1 MLKCFAGSIL
11 LIPLNI
17 SSKPDRLKKTIMKKL
32 LTLLVIS
39 IFCFNARSQ
48 CSAAFTYTNVGGG
61 QINFQSTST
70 GTSGAT
76 YYTWTF
82 SPGMIAGVAI
92 TAPSFTF
99 NYNGIF
105 PVNLAIYD
113 SISQCSASV
122 SINLTVTNV
131 PCNGSVA
138 FNQFLG
144 QNGNVNFANIST
156 GLPQNATWNWNF
168 GDGGTSNLFSP
179 AHTYSASGMYT
190 VTLTGTD
197 QLGICTYST
206 AQSISVTVQSC
217 SLTSAFS
224 YTSGLGGLVN
234 FTSLCT
240 GTTNTTSYWW
250 NFGDGNSSSAVN
262 PSHTYTS
269 NGSFSV
275 SLSVND
281 SILFNCNDVSSQ
293 LVNYTTCIA
302 YVNFTM
308 AKDSSQLPAI
318 VWDAVPNYPQ
328 NILAANWIW
337 GDGSNTT
344 GLYPSHTYS
353 AAGLYSICV
362 SITVSCGATATAC
375 YNTNIF
381 RSANAEQSAIAV
393 VHVVSGITGI
403 KTNDP
408 GNAQIILYPNP
419 NNGEFIITSENFS
432 EKTEIVI
439 SSVLGNE
446 IYHSSFEE
454 NGMKKI
460 KVDGIFSGTYFL
472 KINSAGKTTYKKFV
486 VVK

>member
-1 MLKCFAGSIL
+1 
-11 LIPLNI
+11 
-17 SSKPDRLKKTIMKKL
+17 MKKL

-39 IFCFNARSQ
+39 LFYFNARSQ

-105 PVNLAIYD
+105 AVNLSIYD
-113 SISQCSASV
+113 TISQCSASV
-122 SINLTVTNV
+122 SANLTITNV
-131 PCNGSVA
+131 PCSGSVA

-144 QNGNVNFANIST
+144 QNGNVNFNNIST

-179 AHTYSASGMYT
+179 AHTYTAGGMYT

-197 QLGICTYST
+197 QLGICTYSA

-234 FTSLCT
+234 FSSLCT
-240 GTTNTTSYWW
+240 GTTNTTNYWW
-250 NFGDGNSSSAVN
+250 DFGDGNNSSAVN

-281 SILFNCNDVSSQ
+281 SIPFYCTDISSQ
-293 LVNYTTCIA
+293 IVNYTTCIA
-302 YVNFTM
+302 NVNFTM

-403 KTNDP
+403 SKNKTEDTEVR
-408 GNAQIILYPNP
+408 LYPNP
-419 NNGEFIITSENFS
+419 NNGDF
-432 EKTEIVI
+432 EISLKNY
-439 SSVLGNE
+439 SSRAEIE
-446 IYHSSFEE
+446 IYSILGKKIYS
-454 NGMKKI
+454 NVSDDNMGAKKI
-460 KVDGIFSGTYFL
+460 KVTDVAEGTYFL